1 MDIKSYPNHYKID
14 NVKYDRVTS
23 VLGYFMPRPL
33 LDWALREGAK
43 EYKNKTKTA
52 KAIGTRVDKI
62 ATAILAN
69 THWCITDKDHP
80 AIRNCVG
87 AFKNWLNEEK
97 PKVIDWQITVRD
109 NELMVAG
116 TYDLSLEDTLIDI
129 KCANRISLSYW
140 IQLATYAKLS
150 GKGFKKLA
158 VLRLDKLTGDYQYKV
173 IDYTDDLYNLFLCML
188 NYYRFENIYDKK
200 EEEVD
205 DGKRIE
211 VATGEIQ
218 KKFGIFS
225 PEIKS
230 DWSKFHNEI

>member
-1 MDIKSYPNHYKID
+1 MEIRAYPNHYKID

-33 LDWALREGAK
+33 LDWALKEGNK
-43 EYKNKTKTA
+43 GYKNKTKTA

-109 NELMVAG
+109 DELKVAG

-150 GKGFKKLA
+150 GRGFKKLA
-158 VLRLDKLTGDYQYKV
+158 VLRLDKLTGMYDYKV
-173 IDYTDDLYNLFLCML
+173 IDYTEDLYKLFICML
-188 NYYRFENIYDKK
+188 NYYRYENRYEKK
-200 EEEVD
+200 
-205 DGKRIE
+205 
-211 VATGEIQ
+211 GECETDENLELVQPIT
-218 KKFGIFS
+218 FS
-225 PEIKS
+225 GT
-230 DWSKFHNEI
+230 F